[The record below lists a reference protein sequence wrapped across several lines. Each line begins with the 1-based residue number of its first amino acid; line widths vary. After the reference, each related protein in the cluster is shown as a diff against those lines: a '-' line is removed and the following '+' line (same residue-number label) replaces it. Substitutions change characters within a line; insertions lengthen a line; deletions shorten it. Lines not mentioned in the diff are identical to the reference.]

1 VGIGWGKSSDVSSR
15 KRTGT
20 SSEVEEE
27 KSLLEGDFLF
37 PPPEPEGR
45 KRAVENRKCV

>member
-1 VGIGWGKSSDVSSR
+1 MA
-15 KRTGT
+15 
-20 SSEVEEE
+20 EVEGAATTTRSEIEVE
-27 KSLLEGDFLF
+27 KSLLEGGFLF